1 MTTRWSWLWIALAAV
16 LAVGVIA
23 VGSYLAITTEVEVLA
38 DGERHVTRTTAEDVA
53 GVLTGLDIELG
64 EADEVAPPPD
74 TEVEDGLTVTVHRA
88 VTVEVVVDD
97 RADVLGLAEDRFTV
111 TTAADTMNEL
121 LAASAAAEATD
132 VEARFDPALDAAVAD
147 GDRLEVE
154 VAVPVTIDADDEER
168 SLTSYADTVE
178 GALADAGVEVGPDDR
193 VEPDVDTPLSGVERI
208 TVARVEVIEQVE
220 EVTLEHG
227 REERPTD
234 ELLEGESEVDTAGR
248 DGLRRDTYEVVLVDG
263 QEESRERIEEE
274 VIEEPVD
281 EVVRVGTADPE
292 PEPEPTPEPTP
303 EPEPEPAPAPPED
316 GPVVHLTFD
325 DGPNATYTPQVLD
338 LLAAYGAQAT
348 FFVVGERVADHPD
361 IATRIVDEGH
371 AIGNHTWSH
380 ARLTEVP
387 EPTFTSEI
395 LDTQAIVEETTGT
408 APTCLRPPFGAR
420 DEAVNQGA
428 ADLGLEM
435 AMWDIDPRDWERPGT
450 DTIVE
455 RVLAEIEPGAVVLLH
470 DGFRDRGQTVAATER
485 LLEWLTDQGYRLT
498 AMPGC

>member
-74 TEVEDGLTVTVHRA
+74 TEVGDGLTVTVHRA

-111 TTAADTMNEL
+111 TTVADTMGEL
-121 LAASAAAEATD
+121 LAASAAAEATE

-168 SLTSYADTVE
+168 ALTSYADTVE

-193 VEPDVDTPLSGVERI
+193 VEPDVDTPLSDVERI
-208 TVARVEVIEQVE
+208 TVARVEVIEESE

-234 ELLEGESEVDTAGR
+234 ELVAGETEVDTAGR

-263 QEESRERIEEE
+263 QEESRELIEEE
-274 VIEEPVD
+274 VVEEPVD
-281 EVVRVGTADPE
+281 EVVLVGTAD
-292 PEPEPTPEPTP
+292 
-303 EPEPEPAPAPPED
+303 PEPEPAPAPPED

-361 IATRIVDEGH
+361 IAARIVDEGH

-387 EPTFTSEI
+387 EPTFASEI

-485 LLEWLTDQGYRLT
+485 LLEWLTDQGYRMT
-498 AMPGC
+498 PMPGC